1 MPNAH
6 LSNKI
11 KFRDMRHDIV
21 EYYLVIKMNEIILFV
36 TIWTNIEII
45 MVSELS
51 QTEKSK
57 HHVSLLCGIY
67 GFSSGHVWM

>member
-1 MPNAH
+1 
-6 LSNKI
+6 
-11 KFRDMRHDIV
+11 MRHDIV

-57 HHVSLLCGIY
+57 HHVSLLRGIY